1 MATGINDDL
10 QAHLIPNLEGLDQ
23 RREIG
28 RGAYGAVYEVKL
40 NGLPCIAKGL
50 HQILLGMGGYER
62 VGGKEVETIRAKF
75 LQECSLL
82 SKLKHPNIVQFL
94 GIHRTKEDVLLV
106 MEYMHMDLA
115 KCLDT
120 HPDIPLQLK
129 LSILLDV
136 SYGLLHLH
144 SQTPPIIHRDLTA
157 ANVLLTE
164 GLRAKIADLGVSKIF
179 DIQQIQRVAYTAAP
193 GTQAYMPP
201 EALSPT
207 PQYGTK
213 LDVFSFG
220 VLSLYTANQAFPI
233 VHEPTMKTVI
243 IRNREVQI
251 FKRKH
256 WIDKMGVD
264 HPLYLLVVQCLQDH
278 PDQRPSTKELSDML
292 SGLCTQH
299 PMKRSILENQDLL
312 EEERAK
318 YERELTD
325 LRAQLHSV
333 KDVSN
338 AIESLMQRQLKDLN
352 VQLTEAKEEIA
363 VKEAQVKQYQKQV
376 EAYKQQLSSESSVM
390 ERACAAMSHHPSC
403 DPDEG
408 NEDDLE
414 DGLPPPIFHKPFR
427 LQRQL
432 PPHETVPMVPRGA
445 HDDLLSGG
453 RSRSYSDRND
463 RYRMQQ
469 YGPVAVQGR
478 YGSAEVPPGQR
489 SNYNATPAPSK
500 PYSEQMQKSTD
511 LAEGIDDDISA
522 MVRGRMDVDVT
533 AKCTTLDPNL
543 KYPLCGTMFKKGEIQ
558 KLKCHAE
565 ACTR

>member
-28 RGAYGAVYEVKL
+28 RGAYGVVYEVKL
-40 NGLPCIAKGL
+40 NGVPCIAKGL

-94 GIHRTKEDVLLV
+94 GIHYTKEDVLLV

-120 HPDIPLQLK
+120 HPDIPLPLK

-136 SYGLLHLH
+136 SYGLQHLH

-179 DIQQIQRVAYTAAP
+179 DTRRVADTAAP

-201 EALSPT
+201 EALNPT
-207 PQYGTK
+207 PQYDTK

-220 VLSLYTANQAFPI
+220 VLSLYTANQEFPS
-233 VHEPTMKTVI
+233 VHEPEMTIAI
-243 IRNREVQI
+243 IQYREVQI

-264 HPLYLLVVQCLQDH
+264 HPLYPLVMQCLQDR
-278 PDQRPSTKELSDML
+278 PDQRPSTKELSDLL

-299 PMKRSILENQDLL
+299 PMKWKTILEVL
-312 EEERAK
+312 
-318 YERELTD
+318 
-325 LRAQLHSV
+325 
-333 KDVSN
+333 
-338 AIESLMQRQLKDLN
+338 
-352 VQLTEAKEEIA
+352 
-363 VKEAQVKQYQKQV
+363 
-376 EAYKQQLSSESSVM
+376 
-390 ERACAAMSHHPSC
+390 
-403 DPDEG
+403 
-408 NEDDLE
+408 
-414 DGLPPPIFHKPFR
+414 
-427 LQRQL
+427 
-432 PPHETVPMVPRGA
+432 
-445 HDDLLSGG
+445 
-453 RSRSYSDRND
+453 
-463 RYRMQQ
+463 
-469 YGPVAVQGR
+469 
-478 YGSAEVPPGQR
+478 
-489 SNYNATPAPSK
+489 YN
-500 PYSEQMQKSTD
+500 
-511 LAEGIDDDISA
+511 
-522 MVRGRMDVDVT
+522 
-533 AKCTTLDPNL
+533 
-543 KYPLCGTMFKKGEIQ
+543 F
-558 KLKCHAE
+558 
-565 ACTR
+565 

>member
-23 RREIG
+23 RIEIG

-50 HQILLGMGGYER
+50 HQILLGIGGYER
-62 VGGKEVETIRAKF
+62 VGKKEVETIRAKF

-120 HPDIPLQLK
+120 HPAITLPLK

-157 ANVLLTE
+157 DNVLLTE

-179 DIQQIQRVAYTAAP
+179 DIHRIQRAAHTAAP

-201 EALSPT
+201 EALNPT
-207 PQYGTK
+207 PQYDTK

-220 VLSLYTANQAFPI
+220 VLSLYTANQEFPS
-233 VHEPTMKTVI
+233 VHEPEMTITI
-243 IRNREVQI
+243 IQYREVQI

-264 HPLYLLVVQCLQDH
+264 HPLYPLVMQCLQDR
-278 PDQRPSTKELSDML
+278 PNQRPSTKELSDLL

-299 PMKRSILENQDLL
+299 PMKWKTVLEVLYNFLMCRLL
-312 EEERAK
+312 K
-318 YERELTD
+318 
-325 LRAQLHSV
+325 
-333 KDVSN
+333 
-338 AIESLMQRQLKDLN
+338 
-352 VQLTEAKEEIA
+352 
-363 VKEAQVKQYQKQV
+363 
-376 EAYKQQLSSESSVM
+376 LS
-390 ERACAAMSHHPSC
+390 H
-403 DPDEG
+403 
-408 NEDDLE
+408 
-414 DGLPPPIFHKPFR
+414 
-427 LQRQL
+427 
-432 PPHETVPMVPRGA
+432 
-445 HDDLLSGG
+445 
-453 RSRSYSDRND
+453 
-463 RYRMQQ
+463 
-469 YGPVAVQGR
+469 
-478 YGSAEVPPGQR
+478 
-489 SNYNATPAPSK
+489 
-500 PYSEQMQKSTD
+500 
-511 LAEGIDDDISA
+511 
-522 MVRGRMDVDVT
+522 
-533 AKCTTLDPNL
+533 
-543 KYPLCGTMFKKGEIQ
+543 CGTSI
-558 KLKCHAE
+558 
-565 ACTR
+565 